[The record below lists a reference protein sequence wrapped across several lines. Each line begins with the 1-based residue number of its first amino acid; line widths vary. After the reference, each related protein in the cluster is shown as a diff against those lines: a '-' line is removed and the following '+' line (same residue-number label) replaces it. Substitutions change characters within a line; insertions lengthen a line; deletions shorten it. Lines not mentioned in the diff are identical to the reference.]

1 MIFINWL
8 EEIPLTHETA
18 STLWTQRTRLY
29 LAALKGDWNSIK
41 RMPRI
46 QRRIGMKGE
55 TTLHIAAAAKQEDF
69 VNELLNWMRDNNL
82 ITAENVA
89 ENVSLTA
96 RNETGATAL
105 HFAAA
110 VGNVEIAKA
119 MLLRD
124 TNGDLPNIATT
135 GENPMK
141 PILMAASSGH
151 NKMVELLYPKTTM
164 VGNEETEIFITC
176 IKNNLYGKSI
186 SI

>member
-1 MIFINWL
+1 M
-8 EEIPLTHETA
+8 
-18 STLWTQRTRLY
+18 Q
-29 LAALKGDWNSIK
+29 
-41 RMPRI
+41 RI
-46 QRRIGMKGE
+46 QSRRIGIKGE
-55 TTLHIAAAAKQEDF
+55 TTLHIAAAAKKEEF
-69 VNELLNWMRDNNL
+69 VNKLLNWMRDKNL

-96 RNETGATAL
+96 RNETGATAMN
-105 HFAAA
+105 FAAA

-124 TNGDLPNIATT
+124 TNGDLPNLATT
-135 GENPMK
+135 GEYPMK

-151 NKMVELLYPKTTM
+151 NKMVELLYRKTTM

-186 SI
+186 PI